1 METKQTLSLDT
12 KISLGLFVVVF
23 VVYFLTLCPTIYPGP
38 SADAVCDVK
47 GIGLTPPTAHP
58 IWLILGRLF
67 AHLSS
72 NTAYVLNFMSAL
84 FGAATI
90 ALLYGVL
97 SQVSHT
103 RTAEEEARYQTHPQ
117 LRQAAALAGAL
128 LVAFSR
134 PFWESS
140 VLAGSDTLNTFFL
153 VLIVLLIARYV
164 KTSKSRYAL
173 AFGLIYGLA
182 IGNYPT
188 LFLLAPI
195 FLVFLLV
202 RCRALLD
209 DPIAIVLMFLL
220 FGVGLLPALYE
231 PRLYQL
237 QGKDFVIHAKT
248 FGLAFSAFVDT
259 YFRSMKLLFLA
270 KNALFD
276 WTLWL
281 FLPTFVPILFFM
293 IGRREYERG
302 SPTATNFTYLVR
314 YIFVFLFTI
323 VGLAH
328 LCSIRIGPLGT
339 AGLDYPRYPRYLG
352 SYVVAGGWF
361 AYVIGYWLIVLTGNF
376 KATGTDPEPKVK
388 YRKVAYI
395 LGVIIALALPVAS
408 FVTNYAKS
416 TKRSA
421 RYAERFALGL
431 LRSSPDNAIIVVP
444 VAPVFASVGSPL
456 RYFQSLHKDSPLG
469 REKTIIDLNAAYFD
483 FQREKRVETARYLA
497 ETVFGRKVAQPRTFF
512 TPEHPFAATY
522 DGILKCETLRALEAR
537 KRESVV
543 ENWRKHP
550 RPIYGLVNNFFLSPF
565 HAGNEVMNKDY
576 RAEPAGLLC
585 RYRSRLE
592 HRDNSTLIKDNT
604 RLWKQLLS
612 DIGVTNDAHARK
624 RRADIEEKI
633 IAEYSKSANDFGVF
647 CQIAGRLDLAEK
659 FYHRALTL
667 VPENCSA
674 VVNMASVMMSKGDSQ
689 RAEELNKKYESL
701 LKQPEKQQIDSLRTF
716 GLALDVA
723 RLLNTAAALASEQ
736 TAEAAARR
744 LGILRLISDIV
755 PRNAR
760 VREMTG
766 DLLLSSQATFSVE
779 EARSEYLAALERTD
793 PKDKPQTKTILGKL
807 GDVYARLDNNSQ
819 AEKFLAKALDADE
832 PITQLRLMQFY
843 LSTDQKPSQVKK
855 LATNILEK
863 EPADEDAKKKLAPAK
878 KEAAIIMAKVLLKSD
893 GAEKAKEFLNQYLT
907 PRPQDADILLA
918 LAAQLRNDMKLD
930 AVTTWLFEKYGD
942 IRKELPISWIPNLA
956 ELYLRQKKY
965 DALMQMKTPVV
976 TGPNTDLARFY
987 YFKGV
992 GYEALGKSANSTENY
1007 EKAMSLLPQDY
1018 GNFGVIVA
1026 NNLSW
1031 LYFKSGELGKAYDI
1045 IEKAV
1050 ARDPA
1055 NSFIWD
1061 TYGWIIYKGGG
1072 DFDKAFELIEHSH
1085 LANPDVGIIA
1095 YHYAKLLIE
1104 KGLTEIGMAVLE
1116 RAIASGIQSKEE
1128 LEDAQKILES
1138 GRTENGKGDSAA

>member
-23 VVYFLTLCPTIYPGP
+23 VVYFFTLCPTIYPGP

-47 GIGLTPPTAHP
+47 GIGLTPPAAHP

-84 FGAATI
+84 FGALTI

-97 SQVSHT
+97 SQFSHT

-134 PFWESS
+134 PFWEGS

-153 VLIVLLIARYV
+153 VLIVFLMARYV

-173 AFGLIYGLA
+173 AFGLIYGMA

-209 DPIAIVLMFLL
+209 DPVAIILMFFL

-270 KNALFD
+270 KKALFD

-302 SPTATNFTYLVR
+302 SPRATNLTYVVR
-314 YIFVFLFTI
+314 YIFVLLFTI

-328 LCSIRIGPLGT
+328 LCSICIGPLGT

-361 AYVIGYWLIVLTGNF
+361 AYVIGYWLIILTGKF
-376 KATGTDPEPKVK
+376 KATGTEPEPKVK
-388 YRKVAYI
+388 YRKVAYM

-408 FVTNYAKS
+408 FVMNYAKS
-416 TKRSA
+416 TKRGA
-421 RYAERFALGL
+421 KYAERFAVGL

-444 VAPVFASVGSPL
+444 VAPVFGSVGSPL
-456 RYFQSLHKDSPLG
+456 RYFESQRERPLSGQG
-469 REKTIIDLNAAYFD
+469 RTIIDLNAAYFD
-483 FQREKRVETARYLA
+483 FQREKRVQTARYLA
-497 ETVFGRKVAQPRTFF
+497 ETLFGRKVARPRRFF
-512 TPEHPFAATY
+512 TPEQPFAGVY
-522 DGILKCETLRALEAR
+522 DRILRCETLRALEA
-537 KRESVV
+537 KE
-543 ENWRKHP
+543 HA

-585 RYRSRLE
+585 GYRSRLE
-592 HRDNSTLIKDNT
+592 HRDNSTVIKDNE
-604 RLWKQLLS
+604 RLWKQLWS
-612 DIGVTNDAHARK
+612 DLGVTNESPPRK
-624 RRADIEEKI
+624 RRPDIEENI
-633 IAEYSKSANDFGVF
+633 IVEYSKSANDFGVF

-667 VPENCSA
+667 VPENSSA
-674 VVNMASVMMSKGDSQ
+674 LVNMASVMRSKGNSQ
-689 RAEELNKKYESL
+689 RAEELNRKYEL
-701 LKQPEKQQIDSLRTF
+701 LMKEPEQDPIDSLRRF

-723 RLLNTAAALASEQ
+723 RLLNTAAALASEE
-736 TAEAAARR
+736 TAEAVARR
-744 LGILRLISDIV
+744 LGILRLISDIA

-766 DLLLSSQATFSVE
+766 DLLLSSRATFSVE
-779 EARSEYLAALERTD
+779 EARGEYLAALERTD
-793 PKDKPQTKTILGKL
+793 PENEPETKRILGKL
-807 GDVYARLDNNSQ
+807 GGVYARLDRNSQ
-819 AEKFLAKALDADE
+819 AEKFLAKALDADD
-832 PITQLRLMQFY
+832 PSTQLPLMQFY
-843 LSTDQKPSQVKK
+843 LSTDQKPSEVEK

-863 EPADEDAKKKLAPAK
+863 TPADQEDKKKLAPIK

-893 GAEKAKEFLNQYLT
+893 GEEKAKEFLNQYLV
-907 PRPQDADILLA
+907 RQPQDPDILLA
-918 LAAQLRNDMKLD
+918 LAAQLRNDLRFD
-930 AVTTWLFEKYGD
+930 AVTTWLFERYAD

-956 ELYLRQKKY
+956 EVYLRQKRY
-965 DALMQMKTPVV
+965 DALMQMKAPVV
-976 TGPNTDLARFY
+976 TGPNMDLARFY
-987 YFKGV
+987 YFRGV
-992 GYEALGKSANSTENY
+992 GYEALGKSANSRESY
-1007 EKAMSLLPQDY
+1007 EKAMSLLPEDY
-1018 GNFGVIVA
+1018 GNFGVTVA

-1031 LYFKSGELGKAYDI
+1031 LYFKSGEPGKAQEI
-1045 IEKAV
+1045 IEDAV

-1061 TYGWIIYKGGG
+1061 TYGWIIYKGGE
-1072 DFDKAFELIEHSH
+1072 DLDKAFELIERSH

-1116 RAIASGIQSKEE
+1116 RAVESGIQSKEE

-1138 GRTENGKGDSAA
+1138 GRTENGTGDSPA